1 MPTNVQAAGQTRIP
15 TGFTI
20 AQLVAASGIADAES
34 ELTAIL
40 REVPRPLALA
50 IEDAAMTLSF
60 AWTQFLATRHRFTTE
75 SAINA
80 YETARGAK

>member
-1 MPTNVQAAGQTRIP
+1 MPTNVQAAGQTRIQP
-15 TGFTI
+15 GFTI
-20 AQLVAASGIADAES
+20 AQLVAASGISDAEC
-34 ELTAIL
+34 ELSAIL
-40 REVPRPLALA
+40 REVPSHLALA

-60 AWTQFLATRHRFTTE
+60 AWVSFLSSRHRFTAE